1 MMNYQEL
8 LQSPI
13 LSSQIIK
20 VTQKAAQSGVPVL
33 IQGEQ
38 GTGKELTAKIIH
50 HMGDWKFHRFYRIDC
65 QILAIDAFYAQL
77 FRLIDENRFGGNP
90 ATLYLKEVGYLS
102 LIDQLKLLELIENE
116 RFENGSGIRTIKN
129 VRFISSTSENLKEKI
144 AQGKFSED
152 LYFRLNTLS
161 IHLPPL
167 RDRVGEISVIAQY
180 ILEENIKKMK
190 IRRVSLSSEVLKLF
204 ENYWWPGNLK
214 ELEHVIIQS
223 AILSD
228 RERIME
234 KDLFFETEMRK
245 NSFHSFLDKTEVK
258 PPQTGKG
265 GFDSSK
271 IYASSTFFMELVH
284 RIKNPLV
291 SIKTFTQ
298 LLKDKFNDPEFKD
311 FFYRIVTE
319 DIEKIDT
326 VLNGLL
332 GYIKVNHPIEKKNTV
347 HSIIDDVLKK
357 YNDQIEHKN
366 IKILRKY
373 ETDLPETI
381 IHDEQLRYILN
392 SLFQYAI
399 PAIPLNGSIGFL
411 TKSHNGR
418 KEGGEEKVPFEKEK
432 GYIEILM
439 VFSGYKKPI
448 ESLET
453 LLGIPSDQEK
463 ELTDLEIR
471 LIKEMI
477 QKNRGVMKFE
487 VYEKKLRT
495 VISLQFPVE
504 RRRVIYYQSVNNS

>member
-1 MMNYQEL
+1 MNYQEL

-13 LSSQIIK
+13 FPPRI
-20 VTQKAAQSGVPVL
+20 VTVAQKASQSRVAVM
-33 IQGEQ
+33 IQGEH

-50 HMGDWKFHRFYRIDC
+50 DMGDWRFHRFYRIDC
-65 QILAIDAFYAQL
+65 RILSKDAFHDQIL
-77 FRLIDENRFGGNP
+77 RLIRENGFGANP
-90 ATLYLKEVGYLS
+90 ATLYLKEVGLLS
-102 LIDQLKLLELIENE
+102 LVDQLQLLELVESE
-116 RFENGSGIRTIKN
+116 RFEDGTGIKPINNIRI
-129 VRFISSTSENLKEKI
+129 VSSSSENLKEKI
-144 AQGKFSED
+144 ATGNFSED
-152 LYFRLNTLS
+152 LYFRLSALS
-161 IHLPPL
+161 IQLPSL
-167 RDRVGEISVIAQY
+167 RDRPGEISAIAQY
-180 ILEENIKKMK
+180 ILEENIRKMK
-190 IRRVSLSSEVLKLF
+190 IRRVGISSEVLKLF
-204 ENYWWPGNLK
+204 ETYWWPGNLK
-214 ELEHVIIQS
+214 ELEHVLIQS

-228 RERIME
+228 GERIME
-234 KDLFFETEMRK
+234 KDLFMGTEMRK
-245 NSFHSFLDKTEVK
+245 NSFHSFLHKAEIKPSSKDKNS
-258 PPQTGKG
+258 
-265 GFDSSK
+265 FDSSK
-271 IYASSTFFMELVH
+271 MYASSTFFMELVH

-332 GYIKVNHPIEKKNTV
+332 AYVKVNHPIEKKNTV
-347 HSIIDDVLKK
+347 HSIIEDVLRI
-357 YNDQIEHKN
+357 YNAQIEHKN
-366 IKILRKY
+366 IKILKKY
-373 ETDLPETI
+373 EKNLPETI
-381 IHDEQLRYILN
+381 IHEEQLRYILS

-418 KEGGEEKVPFEKEK
+418 KSDGEEKTLFEKEK
-432 GYIEILM
+432 GYVEIFM

-453 LLGIPSDQEK
+453 LLGIPSSDQEK

-477 QKNRGVMKFE
+477 QKNRGAMKFE